1 MIEQLEINI
10 NCFTLKESYAA
21 DNRNI
26 TCKHRS
32 LKRFAS
38 NVTGFNQLKM
48 FLKGIIRFWYC

>member
-1 MIEQLEINI
+1 MAINANPMIEQLEINI

-38 NVTGFNQLKM
+38 NVTGFN
-48 FLKGIIRFWYC
+48 